1 LCSHIF
7 YHIFLFHV
15 YIPVIFLYL
24 AALFNICNSLIHIP
38 VQKINFNR
46 VIVSV
51 CCGSAQTEMHS
62 SSRDFNICLD
72 VDKRALYSALF
83 SLKYLHEGKSNM
95 IIQYHDMKDGFYDIL
110 HTIQTNTQLPI
121 LILFQHPSPT
131 TEIRHRQ
138 ALIKAA
144 LHCIMCLFIIDE
156 VQSIHFV
163 YDWNENSNTCWQKNE
178 LRLFLLKECYLSSA
192 ALLHSIT
199 FTDDINISYINTSMI
214 NHPVYGITKKR
225 GWAQMKFG
233 QERAF
238 SVIKCPQHP
247 LNSDR

>member
-1 LCSHIF
+1 
-7 YHIFLFHV
+7 
-15 YIPVIFLYL
+15 
-24 AALFNICNSLIHIP
+24 
-38 VQKINFNR
+38 
-46 VIVSV
+46 
-51 CCGSAQTEMHS
+51 
-62 SSRDFNICLD
+62 
-72 VDKRALYSALF
+72 
-83 SLKYLHEGKSNM
+83 
-95 IIQYHDMKDGFYDIL
+95 
-110 HTIQTNTQLPI
+110 
-121 LILFQHPSPT
+121 
-131 TEIRHRQ
+131 
-138 ALIKAA
+138 
-144 LHCIMCLFIIDE
+144 MCLFIIDE